1 MKRIISIILSVVI
14 LLSISTQL
22 VMAVGWEDIYQIGD
36 VNHDGKIDINDAT
49 TTQLY
54 LAGKVAASSVALDKA
69 DITYDKKVNIR
80 DATLIQLIVAKKYV
94 PLVGKKG
101 VDISAHNGN
110 VDIQKIKN
118 AGYDY
123 VMIRCGF
130 GDDYTS
136 QDDTKFEA
144 NVQKCEAAGM
154 PWGVYIYSYA
164 LTTAEAESEAAHV
177 IRLLKGKKPTLP
189 VAFDMED
196 ADGYKSKNGMP
207 TNATLVK
214 ICKTFFKKITA
225 QKYYPILYAN
235 LNWINTKLNDST
247 LLNSYDIWLAQWNTE
262 CNYNGKTL
270 GVWQYGGETNYLESN
285 SIDGVGTIDKNFCY
299 KDYPLIIKNG
309 HYNNW

>member
-36 VNHDGKIDINDAT
+36 VNKDKKIDINDAT
-49 TTQLY
+49 YTQLY
-54 LAGKVAASSVALDKA
+54 LAGKVSASNFAIDKA

-196 ADGYKSKNGMP
+196 ADGYKSRNGMP
-207 TNATLVK
+207 TNAMLVK

-235 LNWINTKLNDST
+235 LNWITNKLNDST
-247 LLNSYDIWLAQWNTE
+247 LLDNYDIWLAQWNTE
-262 CNYNGKTL
+262 CTYNGKTL

-285 SIDGVGTIDKNFCY
+285 SIEGVGVIDKNFCY

>member
-1 MKRIISIILSVVI
+1 MKKLTAVLLSVVI
-14 LLSISTQL
+14 LLSVSTQL
-22 VMAVGWEDIYQIGD
+22 VMAIGMEDIYQIGD
-36 VNHDGKIDINDAT
+36 INRDGKIDINDAT

-130 GDDYTS
+130 GSDYTS
-136 QDDTKFEA
+136 QDDSKFEA
-144 NVQKCEAAGM
+144 NVKKCEEAGM

-177 IRLLKGKKPTLP
+177 IRLLNGKKPTLP

-196 ADGYKSKNGMP
+196 ADGYKNKNGMP
-207 TNATLVK
+207 SNAMLVK

-225 QKYYPILYAN
+225 KKYYPILYAN
-235 LNWINTKLNDST
+235 LNWIKNKLNDQT
-247 LLNSYDIWLAQWNTE
+247 LLDNYDIWLAQWNTE
-262 CNYNGKTL
+262 CTYNGKTL

-285 SIDGVGTIDKNFCY
+285 SIEGVGVIDKNFCY

>member
-1 MKRIISIILSVVI
+1 MKKLTAVLLSVVI

-36 VNHDGKIDINDAT
+36 VNKDKKIDINDAT
-49 TTQLY
+49 YTQLY

-196 ADGYKSKNGMP
+196 ADGYKSRNGMP
-207 TNATLVK
+207 SNAMLVK

-262 CNYNGKTL
+262 CTYNGKTL